1 MQLIKAPT
9 LVGANLST
17 SIITFPA
24 LLQAQTPTLVKQWH
38 VLYNSGITPVVGLA
52 VTGSAGFAAL
62 AYRAASAPGH
72 NALDGGLWAKRNL
85 YIAAAVMT
93 FSLTPYTWILMWDT
107 IQELERRAK
116 STPAVKPTIRGRR
129 LASIASSYKLQHAIE
144 RNWTWWVGRDWKYTM
159 GKC

>member
-107 IQELERRAK
+107 IQELERRAERIEK
-116 STPAVKPTIRGRR
+116 DEKGDTRELVLKWGTQNLWRGVM
-129 LASIASSYKLQHAIE
+129 LLTGAGLGVWAS
-144 RNWTWWVGRDWKYTM
+144 VV
-159 GKC
+159 